1 MLHAVGVCDQDSRF
15 ELQNRQGH
23 RATNAFRR
31 RGLAARRAPPPTMRP
46 RRLWAPAGSQSLR
59 VHANLARPFG
69 APAATDGGSKGGE
82 AER

>member
-1 MLHAVGVCDQDSRF
+1 
-15 ELQNRQGH
+15 
-23 RATNAFRR
+23 
-31 RGLAARRAPPPTMRP
+31 MRP

-82 AER
+82 AERQDDEREGFYALGPVNVPLVKGLLA